1 MATNNY
7 ILRTRVRNKADTT
20 ERWNNFNPILLS
32 GEIAFDLQSGLFKVG
47 FSSDGTE
54 QGLQRYN
61 ELQPYYFLTQK
72 MKEDIEKISG
82 YSADGSDGLINIANT
97 PSDWNQTDET
107 KYDFIKNKPL
117 LKNIATSGL
126 AEDVKTLIDIGDGEN
141 EYTVKELI
149 TELLERLG
157 ILDNKKY
164 VIKKEADPD
173 KGFLASYKFYV
184 NGETVNGSD
193 TINIPKDYLVKSCQ
207 LKTCEVTNDPL
218 EGLEAGDKYIDFV
231 INTSNNDENESHL
244 YLSVNELVDVF
255 TGEKAINV
263 DQSTNVITLKINSS
277 YSNILS
283 QDENGLAIASVSA
296 TNPGV
301 MTTQLFQK
309 LLNISE
315 NANNYTHPTTS
326 GNKHIPSGGKAGQ
339 LLGFAADGTAK
350 WQDPPEYVKTSTDV
364 NKISITS
371 DQTME
376 VNSLNITKLA
386 QQEGDILVLDCGGAD
401 GWN

>member
-54 QGLQRYN
+54 AGLQRYN

-72 MKEDIEKISG
+72 MKDDIEKISG

-126 AEDVKTLIDIGDGEN
+126 AEDVKTMLDIGDGEN

-149 TELLERLG
+149 IKLLEMLG
-157 ILDNKKY
+157 ILNNKKY
-164 VIKKEADPD
+164 VIKKEINPD
-173 KGFLASYKFYV
+173 KGFLASYKIYM
-184 NGETVNGSD
+184 NDEIVNGSD
-193 TINIPKDYLVKSCQ
+193 TINIPKDYLVKSCN
-207 LKTCEVTNDPL
+207 LKTCKVTNDPL
-218 EGLEAGDKYIDFV
+218 EGLKIGDKYIDWV
-231 INTSNNDENESHL
+231 INTTNNDDNESHL
-244 YLSVNELVDVF
+244 YLSVNELVDIF

-263 DQSTNVITLKINSS
+263 DQYTNIITLKINSNS
-277 YSNILS
+277 SNIIS

-315 NANNYTHPTTS
+315 NANNYIHPTTS
-326 GNKHIPSGGKAGQ
+326 GNKHIPTGGKAGQ

-350 WQDPPEYVKTSTDV
+350 WQDPPEYIKTSTGV
-364 NKISITS
+364 NKVSIKE
-371 DQTME
+371 DQTLE

-386 QQEGDILVLDCGGAD
+386 QQEGDTLILDCGGAD

>member
-54 QGLQRYN
+54 AGLQRYN

-72 MKEDIEKISG
+72 MKDDIEKISG

-126 AEDVKTLIDIGDGEN
+126 AEDVKTMLDIGDGEN

-149 TELLERLG
+149 IKLLEMLG
-157 ILDNKKY
+157 ILNNKKY
-164 VIKKEADPD
+164 VIKKEINPD
-173 KGFLASYKFYV
+173 KGFLASYKIYM
-184 NGETVNGSD
+184 NDEIVNGSD
-193 TINIPKDYLVKSCQ
+193 TINIPKDYLVKSCN

-218 EGLEAGDKYIDFV
+218 EGLKIGDKYIDWV
-231 INTSNNDENESHL
+231 INTTNNDDNESHL
-244 YLSVNELVDVF
+244 YLSVNELVDIF

-263 DQSTNVITLKINSS
+263 DQSTNIITLKINSNS
-277 YSNILS
+277 SNIIS

-315 NANNYTHPTTS
+315 NANNYIHPTTS
-326 GNKHIPSGGKAGQ
+326 GNKHIPTGGKAGQ

-350 WQDPPEYVKTSTDV
+350 WQDPPEYIKTSTGV
-364 NKISITS
+364 NKVSIKE
-371 DQTME
+371 DQTLE

-386 QQEGDILVLDCGGAD
+386 QQEGDTLILDCGGAD